1 MLARLVPLLF
11 VFLSFHVCES
21 LAEPRLQNWI
31 TEESGAYARI
41 YETLTD
47 ETSRAAV
54 TTWNRGQGVQT
65 LPTYAGVSQVAY
77 SDEFVYVRASGLGFH
92 VMGPWYLD
100 GGPWNTEGSSYG
112 TQLFGNLPSNIAR
125 LYRIPRTPVIPG
137 EGEAR
142 TLTPAGATGMF
153 ADGVSMFDA
162 RDTFS
167 YDTSAGQDQTPGTQN
182 IQGDRVWN
190 RFAWVTEGITFD
202 PAQAHQA
209 GNEYHYH
216 ASCVGPRFLMGDSV
230 SYDATTNRYVEA
242 FNGRH
247 SPILG
252 WAADGLPVYGPYG
265 FSDPLDAESAV
276 RRMISG
282 YVMRD
287 GAHGTVNLRVTG
299 RTTLPQ
305 WVVAMGID
313 GRTSVQLD
321 PSEYGPDVDASAA
334 GETFV
339 LGQYTEDHAYL
350 GHLTNPEDGELF
362 EQGVDFDLGMYNQR
376 WCVTPEFPEGV
387 WAYFMTIEEDGYPI
401 YPLTTG
407 RQYYG
412 VASGGTVTFIT
423 EPVTV
428 AFNGG
433 SLRSLEFKDV
443 SFAESS
449 QAMDLD
455 WRAVEGGAYRVERS
469 VDLVNW
475 ETVMT
480 VGELSGGSILTHS
493 ASLDVDG
500 PHFYRISLT
509 SVAAFDEAGYDLT
522 GTGGVLDGV
531 SFTFTFNAQGMPPE
545 DAIQT
550 VMVGS
555 AEGAITGYDRA
566 AQRVTVAFDP
576 STAGNLPLSA
586 VITFTT
592 PNGTLTLTSSNAYTG
607 TD

>member
-1 MLARLVPLLF
+1 MRLHTPCLAAGLLSLLT
-11 VFLSFHVCES
+11 LSGA
-21 LAEPRLQNWI
+21 AEPRLINWI
-31 TEESGAYARI
+31 TEESGAYARL
-41 YETLTD
+41 YETLAD
-47 ETSRAAV
+47 ESARTSV

-65 LPTYAGVSQVAY
+65 QPTYAGVSQVAY
-77 SDEFVYVRASGLGFH
+77 SDDYVYVRATGLGFH

-100 GGPWNTEGSSYG
+100 GGPWNTEGASYG

-125 LYRIPRTPVIPG
+125 LYRIPRNPVIPAAG
-137 EGEAR
+137 QPR
-142 TLTPAGATGMF
+142 TNTPAGATGIF

-167 YDTSAGQDQTPGTQN
+167 YDNSAGQDQTPGTPN
-182 IQGDRVWN
+182 GIVGDRIWN

-209 GNEYHYH
+209 GKEYHYH

-230 SYDATTNRYVEA
+230 AYDPTTNRYMEA

-265 FSDPLDAESAV
+265 FSDPSDPDSAV

-287 GAHGTVNLRVTG
+287 GTHGTINLRETG

-313 GRTSVQLD
+313 GRTSTALD
-321 PSEYGPDVDASAA
+321 SNEYGPDVDASAA

-350 GHLTNPEDGELF
+350 GHLTNPDDGQLY

-376 WCVTPEFPEGV
+376 WCVTPEFPDGV
-387 WAYFMTIEEDGYPI
+387 WAYFITIEEDGYPI

-407 RQYYG
+407 RQYFG
-412 VASGGTVTFIT
+412 MPSGGTVTMIT

-433 SLRSLEFKDV
+433 PQRELKFKEVAFDAVGGTMSLSWK
-443 SFAESS
+443 
-449 QAMDLD
+449 
-455 WRAVEGGAYRVERS
+455 AVEGGAYTVERS
-469 VDLVNW
+469 TDLESWVAV
-475 ETVMT
+475 ETIP
-480 VGELSGGSILTHS
+480 ELSGGSIISHET
-493 ASLDVDG
+493 ASTADG
-500 PHFYRISLT
+500 PHFYRIQLSD
-509 SVAAFDEAGYDLT
+509 VAAYDSAGYDTT
-522 GTGGVLDGV
+522 GAGGAISGV
-531 SFTFTFNAQGMPPE
+531 TYTFLFSIPLPPE
-545 DAIQT
+545 DAIQSIL
-550 VMVGS
+550 VGNAVGS
-555 AEGAITGYDRA
+555 ISGYD
-566 AQRVTVAFDP
+566 QDGKTIDITFDP
-576 STAGNLPLSA
+576 ADAGALPVSA
-586 VITFTT
+586 SITFNT
-592 PNGTLTLTSSNAYTG
+592 PGGTQSGTSSNSYSG
-607 TD
+607 G